1 MRGLKGGSPNISL
14 IKQRQSGTLIF
25 RLRQSLSFF
34 RSDPKS
40 SGQKRWIFIGGTV
53 HEEGT
58 IRAEI
63 GRTVKFAVFAYEPI
77 VMNDMNNHWAA
88 SYVHRLEGMNVAAG
102 YPDGSFRPE
111 QTVTRLEFAKLLTSA
126 LGLEAASGNTNF
138 SDNGDIPS
146 WARPHVA
153 AAVEAGLILGYEE
166 AGTTSFMGMRTV
178 TRAAAAVM
186 TARAL
191 QLSGVDAGSLM
202 GNVPELKDASDIPNW
217 AKLSIDQALS
227 AGILNGYADGAF
239 RGDQATT
246 RGEAAAMVYKLL
258 AALGI

>member
-1 MRGLKGGSPNISL
+1 
-14 IKQRQSGTLIF
+14 
-25 RLRQSLSFF
+25 
-34 RSDPKS
+34 
-40 SGQKRWIFIGGTV
+40 
-53 HEEGT
+53 
-58 IRAEI
+58 
-63 GRTVKFAVFAYEPI
+63 
-77 VMNDMNNHWAA
+77 MNDMTNHWAA
-88 SYVHRLEGMNVAAG
+88 SYIHRLEGMNVAVG

-178 TRAAAAVM
+178 TRAEAAVM

-191 QLSGVDAGSLM
+191 QLSEADVGSLTS
-202 GNVPELKDASDIPNW
+202 NAPELKDASDIPNW
-217 AKLSIDQALS
+217 VKPSVDETLS
-227 AGILNGYADGAF
+227 AGILSVYADGAF

-246 RGEAAAMVYKLL
+246 RGEAAAMVYRVL
-258 AALGI
+258 AALVV